1 MDEEQ
6 GGSQKLFR
14 RAALK
19 SQRRAALGSIHINIP
34 SAFWAES
41 LLVTA
46 FVVATFV
53 EVIAQILSSK
63 PSDRRMPCNSI
74 GNTPIRSLR
83 IPDLAK
89 NQEVG
94 CPMESRSSSRPRFAV
109 QLVVAAIICF
119 ASALGA
125 GQKAVV
131 ANKGQPPSASVTLQ
145 TVLVTACGQCAD
157 PIDFTPFTILGIHV
171 TAIGQAELA
180 EEVATAVAKLKA
192 QMLENSS
199 TCMAVGNAQS
209 PQYYQQ
215 LGKNASNLPSPIN
228 LVDETIILTQF
239 YHGGPF
245 DAQASGSSPAYANYV
260 YGVYMAAIGASLQFS
275 LEGANTYASE
285 FATYNWSLVGPA
297 STAYP
302 SIPEV
307 NVENITL
314 GFDGEQ
320 KGTLCTVTSSS
331 SSSN

>member
-1 MDEEQ
+1 MSCERNESRANCSCPHKRKSCVFTAHGAKLQPKSHVCGSARKKKIGMDEEQ

-125 GQKAVV
+125 GQKAVA
-131 ANKGQPPSASVTLQ
+131 ANKGQPPSASVRTR
-145 TVLVTACGQCAD
+145 
-157 PIDFTPFTILGIHV
+157 
-171 TAIGQAELA
+171 
-180 EEVATAVAKLKA
+180 
-192 QMLENSS
+192 
-199 TCMAVGNAQS
+199 
-209 PQYYQQ
+209 
-215 LGKNASNLPSPIN
+215 
-228 LVDETIILTQF
+228 
-239 YHGGPF
+239 
-245 DAQASGSSPAYANYV
+245 
-260 YGVYMAAIGASLQFS
+260 
-275 LEGANTYASE
+275 
-285 FATYNWSLVGPA
+285 
-297 STAYP
+297 
-302 SIPEV
+302 
-307 NVENITL
+307 
-314 GFDGEQ
+314 
-320 KGTLCTVTSSS
+320 
-331 SSSN
+331 